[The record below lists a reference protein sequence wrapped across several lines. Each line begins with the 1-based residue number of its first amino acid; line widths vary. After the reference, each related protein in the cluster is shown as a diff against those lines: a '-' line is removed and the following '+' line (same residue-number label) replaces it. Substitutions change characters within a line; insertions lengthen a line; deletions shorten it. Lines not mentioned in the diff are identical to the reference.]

1 MPSWT
6 QSLSID
12 ELIAARKYERAIEQ
26 LDAALDKDPKNV
38 RLRLQLGDVLTAN
51 GKKERAATVLLG
63 LVDQLA
69 QDGFVPKAIVVLK
82 KVQKLSPSHAGI
94 EERLVDLCQ
103 SSDGQT
109 IARRS
114 GIVPSVAPAA
124 AVPAATTSA
133 PAVHSPLFGDFSR
146 DELLDVVR
154 GLKLLSFEPGAILVT
169 EGEKGD
175 SLLVLTSGSVRCFVR
190 NPEGRNV
197 QVRQLGEGE
206 FFGEISLLSGR
217 PRSATITAMT
227 TCELLELD
235 RATLERI
242 CDQHPRVRAV
252 MEEIYI
258 ERASHPLAAMV
269 RSAALDPEP
278 STGAES

>member
-12 ELIAARKYERAIEQ
+12 DLIAGKKYDRAIEQ
-26 LDAALDKDPKNV
+26 LEAALDKDPKNV
-38 RLRLQLGDVLTAN
+38 RLRLQLGDVLTAH
-51 GKKERAATVLLG
+51 GKKDRAATVLLG

-69 QDGFVPKAIVVLK
+69 SDGFVPKAIVVLK
-82 KVQKLSPSHAGI
+82 KVQKLSPSHSGI

-114 GIVPSVAPAA
+114 GIVPSVATAAPSPAPIA
-124 AVPAATTSA
+124 PA
-133 PAVHSPLFGDFSR
+133 PAVRSPLFGDFSR

-175 SLLVLTSGSVRCFVR
+175 SLLVLTSGSVRCFVK

-197 QVRQLGEGE
+197 QVRQLAEGE
-206 FFGEISLLSGR
+206 FFGEISLLSGSSR
-217 PRSATITAMT
+217 TATVTAASS
-227 TCELLELD
+227 CELLELD
-235 RATLERI
+235 RPTFDDIVRR
-242 CDQHPRVRAV
+242 HPRVRTV
-252 MEEIYI
+252 VEEFYNRRVGSDS
-258 ERASHPLAAMV
+258 ERLARAS
-269 RSAALDPEP
+269 
-278 STGAES
+278 G